1 MKTFSN
7 IKELVSALNREH
19 KLLTEMFKKRKSASY
34 KYEYAL
40 EIVDNDDNRIQYL
53 LNRSVIRQNGN
64 SLEIDDQFIQFFEL
78 VLEAKY

>member
-40 EIVDNDDNRIQYL
+40 KIVDNDDNRIQYL
-53 LNRSVIRQNGN
+53 ITQRYSVEYTKILSQQ
-64 SLEIDDQFIQFFEL
+64 LEIR
-78 VLEAKY
+78 V